1 MLAVCRSRRS
11 VVESSVQL
19 GATGSR
25 KRRVPAALLDR
36 FGRHGNRGSL
46 ITPSLPLHPHHSNA
60 YIHLWS
66 ETRALTHAYCDQNK
80 RCWLP
85 FQYAIVEKIP
95 LQGVLLATPCEESP
109 SVSDYLQ

>member
-11 VVESSVQL
+11 VVESGVESRT
-19 GATGSR
+19 TGSR

-36 FGRHGNRGSL
+36 FGRHGNGGSL
-46 ITPSLPLHPHHSNA
+46 ITPSLPLHPRRSKA
-60 YIHLWS
+60 YIHLRS

-95 LQGVLLATPCEESP
+95 LSGMLATPCEESP